1 MRILVTGATGYVGGR
16 LAPRLAARGHEVRCL
31 TRSPE
36 RLADVPWASTVEVV
50 RGDVGDAS
58 TLPAALDGVDVAY
71 YLVHSL
77 GQSGFEAEE
86 RRGAEHFA
94 AAAREA
100 GVRRIVYLGGP
111 APDASAHG
119 SAHLRSR
126 GEVADIFL
134 RSGVPTVVLR
144 AAVIIGSGSAS
155 FEMLRYLTERLPA
168 MVTPRWVSNR
178 VQPIAI
184 RDVLHY
190 LVAAAELPSTV
201 EGDFAVGG
209 PDVLTFADMMRRY
222 AKVAGLSRRVIVPV
236 RVLTPRLSAYW
247 VGLVTPVP
255 GRLARPLVQS
265 LVHEAVVGDK
275 AIAAHIPDPAGGLTG
290 FEAAVR
296 LALARG
302 ADGDVETRWSTAA
315 APSDPLP
322 SDPGWSGGTV
332 YTDERSTAVD
342 TSPERLW
349 AVIEAIGGDTGWY
362 SFPLAW
368 AVRGWLDRLVGGA
381 GLRRG
386 RRHPTRL
393 YAGEALDF
401 WRVERIERGRLLR
414 LRAEMRLPGKA
425 WLEMRVAERDGEVR
439 YEQRAVY
446 LPRGLAGHLYW
457 WAVAPF
463 HTAVFGGMVA
473 NIARTAE
480 KTEPATAMRPG

>member
-50 RGDVGDAS
+50 RGDVGRPE
-58 TLPAALDGVDVAY
+58 TLPAALEGVDSAY

-77 GQSGFEAEE
+77 GEAAFEAQE
-86 RRGAEHFA
+86 RRGAENFA

-111 APDASAHG
+111 APDAAAHG

-126 GEVADIFL
+126 ETVARTL
-134 RSGVPTVVLR
+134 LSSGIPTVVLR
-144 AAVIIGSGSAS
+144 AAVILGSGSAS

-168 MVTPRWVSNR
+168 MVAPRWVRNR

-184 RDVLHY
+184 RDVLYY
-190 LVAAAELPSTV
+190 LIAAADLPSTV

-209 PDVLTFADMMRRY
+209 PDILTFADMMRRY
-222 AKVAGLSRRVIVPV
+222 AKVAGLSRRIIVPV
-236 RVLTPRLSAYW
+236 RPLTPRLSAYW

-265 LVHEAVVGDK
+265 LVHEAIVQDK
-275 AIAAHIPDPAGGLTG
+275 PITAHIPDPPGGLTG
-290 FEAAVR
+290 FDAAVR
-296 LALARG
+296 LALARS
-302 ADGDVETRWSTAA
+302 AEGDVETRWSTAA

-322 SDPGWSGGTV
+322 TDPGWAGGTV
-332 YTDERSTAVD
+332 YTDDRHTAVNA
-342 TSPERLW
+342 SPERLW
-349 AVIEAIGGDTGWY
+349 TVIESIGGTTGWY

-393 YAGEALDF
+393 YPGEALDF
-401 WRVERIERGRLLR
+401 WRVEQIERGRLLR
-414 LRAEMRLPGKA
+414 LRAEMRLPGRA
-425 WLEMRVAERDGEVR
+425 WLEMRITEVDGEVR
-439 YEQRAVY
+439 YEQRAVF
-446 LPRGLAGHLYW
+446 LPRGLPGHLYW

-463 HTAVFGGMVA
+463 HAAVFGGMVA

-480 KTEPATAMRPG
+480 NAHTPAR